1 MEENDIFKQISHDLG
16 IRKGDGESLEHW
28 QCRLAYSAAAWRGL
42 ACLWEYEEGTDG
54 KSVSMQHVLGTIED
68 TLSTFGKLFPSI
80 QAALKIF
87 EEKREEKLSEHIRRV
102 LQNGACFYHKANRA
116 APSAPAC
123 ASEERISFLRGLSPG
138 DFCCMSGAGAYRK
151 EGVRANQDP
160 NSMFGLLPLLSEKDL
175 ERFESTLSGER
186 RTSLENREFLQL
198 DASRLKNGYWKDR
211 PDKGVLSLLRRKDG
225 ERSYALYRFDG
236 ETFSCR
242 FLPGYWNEGMRYA
255 ILASSLLARQTL
267 PPFKVVKTGS
277 LVSVTPGYLLPP
289 SEDAFFRLYSW
300 PDLRPDMIE
309 KDLFSPRIMEGEIYS
324 AFQAIMTRLGYRFM
338 ETENV

>member
-1 MEENDIFKQISHDLG
+1 MAEHDIFKQISHDLS
-16 IRKGDGESLEHW
+16 IRKGAGESLEHW

-42 ACLWEYEEGTDG
+42 ACLWEHEEGSDG

-68 TLSTFGKLFPSI
+68 TLSAFGKLFPKFQTVLS
-80 QAALKIF
+80 AF
-87 EEKREEKLSEHIRRV
+87 EGKRKEKLSEHIRGI
-102 LQNGACFYHKANRA
+102 LQKGACFYHKANRA
-116 APSAPAC
+116 APVASVC
-123 ASEERISFLRGLSPG
+123 ASEGEVYFLRGVAPG
-138 DFCCMSGAGAYRK
+138 AFCRMSGAGIYRK
-151 EGVRANQDP
+151 EGARTNQDS

-175 ERFESTLSGER
+175 ERFEATLSGEQ

-211 PDKGVLSLLRRKDG
+211 PDKGVLSLMRRKEG

-242 FLPGYWNEGMRYA
+242 FLPGYWNEGVRYA
-255 ILASSLLARQTL
+255 LLASSLLSRQGL
-267 PPFKVVKTGS
+267 PPFKAVRTGD
-277 LVSVTPGYLLPP
+277 LVTVTPGYLLPP

-300 PDLRPDMIE
+300 PDLRPDMDE
-309 KDLFSPRIMEGEIYS
+309 KDYFSPRIMDGEIYS

-338 ETENV
+338 ETEHV